1 MNIIKIIFL
10 LLYLIK
16 TLNNS
21 FFKKTSIVLKFRKK
35 IDKNKNRS
43 YTFNFKINKLNF

>member
-1 MNIIKIIFL
+1 MNIIKIIFQ

-21 FFKKTSIVLKFRKK
+21 FFKKTSMVLKFRKK
-35 IDKNKNRS
+35 IDKNCS
-43 YTFNFKINKLNF
+43 YTFSFKINKSNF